1 MSFKKTALLAEEL
14 IIIADS
20 INSEYCR
27 EELLAAAK
35 RLKDLERIANFYQ
48 AEASRLASKIRRKEI
63 CKNMYQKK

>member
-1 MSFKKTALLAEEL
+1 MSIKKTTLLVAEL

-20 INSEYCR
+20 IPSNYCR

-35 RLKDLERIANFYQ
+35 RLTDLERIANFYQ